1 MQSHSEA
8 PRYAALPALPQFQ
21 TLQHSPIEQWSRNK
35 AANTAAARTKLAESR
50 AGYTYAEM
58 IRSAIT
64 SSKSGQMYLFQ
75 IYEYLQ
81 THFGCFRNATDQNWK
96 NSVRHS
102 LSINPLFKRVD
113 PPGAT
118 LPGVKRKVT
127 AGLWTMRAG
136 IETQPRTT
144 PLKRKFEEAEQEG
157 SPTAT
162 AFASSPVPA
171 SPAPTPS
178 PTCSMADRD
187 VAEMLMALASGS
199 YGSASPPM
207 H

>member
-1 MQSHSEA
+1 V
-8 PRYAALPALPQFQ
+8 PALPQFQ
-21 TLQHSPIEQWSRNK
+21 SIQQTPVEQWSRHK
-35 AANTAAARTKLAESR
+35 AASTAAARTKLAESR
-50 AGYTYAEM
+50 AGFTYAEM
-58 IRSAIT
+58 IRAAIT

-113 PPGAT
+113 PPGAAQ
-118 LPGVKRKVT
+118 PGAKRKAT

-136 IETQPRTT
+136 IEPPRTT
-144 PLKRKFEEAEQEG
+144 PLKRKYEEDG
-157 SPTAT
+157 SP
-162 AFASSPVPA
+162 ASAPACASPASA

-178 PTCSMADRD
+178 PTSSMADRD

-199 YGSASPPM
+199 YCPSESTSPAP